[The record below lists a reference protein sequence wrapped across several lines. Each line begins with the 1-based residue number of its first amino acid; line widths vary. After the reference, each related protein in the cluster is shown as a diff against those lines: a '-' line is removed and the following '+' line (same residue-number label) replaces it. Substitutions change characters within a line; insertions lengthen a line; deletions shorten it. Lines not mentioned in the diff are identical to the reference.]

1 MSFLQI
7 PGNIKQQFLPFV
19 LNPKS
24 ELHQG
29 GVSSSSDFNGKN
41 IAPQYFTYKNK
52 SEKYSSG
59 YGKLNFYPSSLNSW
73 QIADDISYK
82 LLYAKDYP
90 GGGETLTQRSITAD
104 DILNAIPGI
113 QIREFLPDTRLDQCI
128 NFFKDLI
135 AAASTLFKKD
145 SSTSGDKNQS
155 GTVDVRR
162 LMKQIVDVSTF
173 AIQYMTGTTKENFYT
188 DLQLSANTDLPF
200 SSYKSDIYDNSPGNY
215 VIKFPYILYYRLQ
228 SCVTTNIYEIPAIP
242 TNKQILYS
250 DGTAGWGTGSDI
262 MSKGGF
268 RISDML
274 GKLPGVGILTNMM
287 LGNIGVNYM
296 PWWDAPSGA
305 RTVMPDIEITFDLFN
320 DTANAAL
327 MNFIFVNTIV
337 PNNMWVQYNM
347 FQHSSSIY
355 DIKIEGI
362 NRLFACSGNFNVT
375 YEGVLRDP
383 PIDWYW
389 KLRPYF
395 NKNMSSTFEE
405 NIKNN
410 KMIKIPDIYRVKM
423 VFKSL
428 LPANFNN
435 FIFNFSENASH
446 ITKYSNHV
454 YDQNILT
461 DKLPNA
467 INNFLQAA
475 AEKFKASGKEY
486 DDNKNNSK

>member
-19 LNPKS
+19 LNPNS
-24 ELHQG
+24 ELHKG

-52 SEKYSSG
+52 SENYSSG
-59 YGKLNFYPSSLNSW
+59 CGKLNFYPSSLNSW

-90 GGGETLTQRSITAD
+90 GSYETITRRSITAS

-128 NFFKDLI
+128 NFFKDLV
-135 AAASTLFKKD
+135 AASATLFKKD
-145 SSTSGDKNQS
+145 SSNDGDKKKSGD
-155 GTVDVRR
+155 VDVGK
-162 LMKQIVDVSTF
+162 LMKQIMDVSTYT
-173 AIQYMTGTTKENFYT
+173 IKYMTGMLKENFYT
-188 DLQLSANTDLPF
+188 DLQLSSVTNLPF
-200 SSYKSDIYDNSPGNY
+200 SSYIGDAYDEPPGNY

-228 SCVTTNIYEIPAIP
+228 SCVTTNIYEIPAVP

-250 DGTAGWGTGSDI
+250 DGTAGWGTGDDA

-274 GKLPGVGILTNMM
+274 GKIPGVGTIANMM

-305 RTVMPDIEITFDLFN
+305 RTAMPDIEITFDLFN
-320 DTANAAL
+320 DTAAAAL
-327 MNFIFVNTIV
+327 INFIFVNTIV

-383 PIDWYW
+383 PIDWYM

-395 NKNMSSTFEE
+395 NNNMSYTFYE
-405 NIKNN
+405 NIKTN
-410 KMIKIPDIYRVKM
+410 KLIKIPDIYRVKM

-435 FIFNFSENASH
+435 FIFNFSENSSH
-446 ITKYSNHV
+446 ITKYNNHI
-454 YDQNILT
+454 YDPAILSQ
-461 DKLPNA
+461 KLPAA
-467 INNFLQAA
+467 IGKFIKGAS
-475 AEKFKASGKEY
+475 AEFKRSGESYDASK
-486 DDNKNNSK
+486 NK